1 MSTTVRWNNGQTDAT
16 KFWGKLRLNRTILI
30 APWVTSNDLQWPKVI
45 PSDIKWP
52 PITHAIKHLETD
64 LENLTMQSHPE
75 SDDINL
81 VIDDEMSEDEAIHV
95 D

>member
-1 MSTTVRWNNGQTDAT
+1 MASVGLKRPHFTW
-16 KFWGKLRLNRTILI
+16 
-30 APWVTSNDLQWPKVI
+30 PSMTSDDLEWHFK
-45 PSDIKWP
+45 
-52 PITHAIKHLETD
+52 IKHLETD

>member
-1 MSTTVRWNNGQTDAT
+1 M
-16 KFWGKLRLNRTILI
+16 ILI
-30 APWVTSNDLQWPKVI
+30 DSRLKGLERPQMTSSDL
-45 PSDIKWP
+45 KWP
-52 PITHAIKHLETD
+52 RWLPITLQIKHLETD

>member
-1 MSTTVRWNNGQTDAT
+1 M
-16 KFWGKLRLNRTILI
+16 K
-30 APWVTSNDLQWPKVI
+30 DLKIDPTGHK
-45 PSDIKWP
+45 SL
-52 PITHAIKHLETD
+52 PITLDIKHLETD

>member
-1 MSTTVRWNNGQTDAT
+1 M
-16 KFWGKLRLNRTILI
+16 
-30 APWVTSNDLQWPKVI
+30 TS
-45 PSDIKWP
+45 KWP
-52 PITHAIKHLETD
+52 PVTHAIKHLETD

>member
-1 MSTTVRWNNGQTDAT
+1 MPQNSEVNCY
-16 KFWGKLRLNRTILI
+16 LM
-30 APWVTSNDLQWPKVI
+30 TSCYLKWPKVT
-45 PSDIKWP
+45 PSDIKCP
-52 PITHAIKHLETD
+52 SITLEIKHLETD

>member
-1 MSTTVRWNNGQTDAT
+1 M
-16 KFWGKLRLNRTILI
+16 
-30 APWVTSNDLQWPKVI
+30 TSGDFDCSLSDL
-45 PSDIKWP
+45 KWP
-52 PITHAIKHLETD
+52 LVTQSNPKWPSITLEIKHLETD

>member
-1 MSTTVRWNNGQTDAT
+1 M
-16 KFWGKLRLNRTILI
+16 
-30 APWVTSNDLQWPKVI
+30 
-45 PSDIKWP
+45 PSALP
-52 PITHAIKHLETD
+52 GLYITFQIKHLETD